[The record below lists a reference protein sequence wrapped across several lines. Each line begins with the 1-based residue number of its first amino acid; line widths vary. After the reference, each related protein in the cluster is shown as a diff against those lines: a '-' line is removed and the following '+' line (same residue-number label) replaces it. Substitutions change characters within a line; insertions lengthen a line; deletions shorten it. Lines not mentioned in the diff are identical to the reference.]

1 MSVPNSVLIADD
13 DEDIRTLLALMLT
26 RAGYETETVAGGIP
40 VLDVVDA
47 AERAAELPGVFVLD
61 VRMPDVNGFDLCR
74 RLKADSHTAGRPVL
88 LISAE
93 SSPADIAAG
102 FAAGC
107 DDYLP
112 KPFTAR
118 ELVRRVELLLA
129 AVRSDRPAIGVPA
142 RRPA

>member
-1 MSVPNSVLIADD
+1 
-13 DEDIRTLLALMLT
+13 
-26 RAGYETETVAGGIP
+26 
-40 VLDVVDA
+40 
-47 AERAAELPGVFVLD
+47 
-61 VRMPDVNGFDLCR
+61 MPDVNGFDLCR